1 MSLKTLP
8 LDCRPR
14 ERLLARGADSLSDA
28 ELLAIFLR
36 TGVTGMSAV
45 ALADHLLT
53 DFGSLR
59 ALMGADQT
67 AFCQRKGLG
76 SAKYAQ
82 LQAVLELSRRYLK
95 ETLSKT
101 DALTS
106 PDHTR
111 RYLSTLLRDRPR
123 EAFYVLFLDNQHRV
137 IADEQLFEGT
147 HNAASIYP
155 REIVRRALELHAAAL
170 ILAHNH
176 PSGVA
181 EPSQADRHITDKIAN
196 ALSLVD
202 VRVLDHLVVGDGD
215 VVSFAERGWL
225 LSS

>member
-1 MSLKTLP
+1 MSLKTMP
-8 LDCRPR
+8 QDCRPR
-14 ERLLARGADSLSDA
+14 ERLLSRGAQSLSDA

-45 ALADHLLT
+45 ELADYLLN

-59 ALMGADQT
+59 ALMGADQA
-67 AFCQRKGLG
+67 AFCQHKGLG

-147 HNAASIYP
+147 HNAASVYP
-155 REIVRRALELHAAAL
+155 REIVRRALELHASAL
-170 ILAHNH
+170 ILGHNH
-176 PSGVA
+176 PRIV
-181 EPSQADRHITDKIAN
+181 QA
-196 ALSLVD
+196 LGLVD
-202 VRVLDHLVVGDGD
+202 IRVLDHLVVGDGE

-225 LSS
+225 LSL

>member
-1 MSLKTLP
+1 M
-8 LDCRPR
+8 
-14 ERLLARGADSLSDA
+14 
-28 ELLAIFLR
+28 
-36 TGVTGMSAV
+36 
-45 ALADHLLT
+45 
-53 DFGSLR
+53 
-59 ALMGADQT
+59 
-67 AFCQRKGLG
+67 
-76 SAKYAQ
+76 
-82 LQAVLELSRRYLK
+82 
-95 ETLSKT
+95 
-101 DALTS
+101 
-106 PDHTR
+106 
-111 RYLSTLLRDRPR
+111 
-123 EAFYVLFLDNQHRV
+123 

-147 HNAASIYP
+147 HNAASVYP